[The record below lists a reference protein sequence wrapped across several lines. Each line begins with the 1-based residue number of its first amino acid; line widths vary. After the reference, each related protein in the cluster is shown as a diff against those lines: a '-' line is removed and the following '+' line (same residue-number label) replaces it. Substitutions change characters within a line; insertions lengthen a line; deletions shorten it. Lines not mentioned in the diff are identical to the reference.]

1 MKVILCMTLFFSAI
15 SMHTFSS
22 FEETVGSH
30 LSNFFI
36 EKKGDTFTV
45 YFDLWIKNVKFNNEY
60 YSFLFQVN
68 GINSPP
74 FRFYFR
80 WKTKITYLR
89 LNLLLRTINM
99 QFAAIL
105 VTDQPLAEVM
115 ICTSVMTLIPIN
127 IHTATLATHTNLQQD
142 TSATLHKPNPFLLE
156 VITLHQPKLKCFFK

>member
-1 MKVILCMTLFFSAI
+1 MLR
-15 SMHTFSS
+15 
-22 FEETVGSH
+22 
-30 LSNFFI
+30 NFFI
-36 EKKGDTFTV
+36 EKKETRFTM
-45 YFDLWIKNVKFNNEY
+45 YFDLRIKNVKFNNEY

-89 LNLLLRTINM
+89 LNLLLRNVNM

-142 TSATLHKPNPFLLE
+142 TTTAPNPFLLE
-156 VITLHQPKLKCFFK
+156 VITLHQPKLKCFFKYNRWPKAQSKQLKEIKLKIAKKYQ